1 MRCQPRRRAHR
12 RSRLVRPN
20 LQRCFAALLLLSAV
34 LLSQLPTT
42 VARAS
47 QPGAS
52 EPEMVAGAAVEHDHG
67 NAEAVVTATIFDF
80 ATVVQPPETTC
91 FLRPFRQQLLA
102 LLAPHRFHLS
112 IHKIFYGYR
121 YKPTATK
128 GRRLVGKLHLS
139 FELSA

>member
-12 RSRLVRPN
+12 RSRFVRPN
-20 LQRCFAALLLLSAV
+20 FQRCFAALLLLSAV

-67 NAEAVVTATIFDF
+67 NAEGGDDVEVKHANPVPVLAALANGIDGIREVLQDVAGTLTYFTSLARNFTSGGEWKEWYETAT
-80 ATVVQPPETTC
+80 A
-91 FLRPFRQQLLA
+91 
-102 LLAPHRFHLS
+102 
-112 IHKIFYGYR
+112 
-121 YKPTATK
+121 
-128 GRRLVGKLHLS
+128 
-139 FELSA
+139 EL